1 MPGLCRKKLVFC
13 VLKHVMFTR
22 AECLKHISDV
32 LGGLYC
38 DTVGPHLMWALVV
51 IGAVV
56 QAFSLLKLPR
66 MLLKGN

>member
-1 MPGLCRKKLVFC
+1 MSC
-13 VLKHVMFTR
+13 VLKPVMFTR
-22 AECLKHISDV
+22 TECLKHVSDV

-51 IGAVV
+51 FGAVM
-56 QAFSLLKLPR
+56 QIFSLLKLSR